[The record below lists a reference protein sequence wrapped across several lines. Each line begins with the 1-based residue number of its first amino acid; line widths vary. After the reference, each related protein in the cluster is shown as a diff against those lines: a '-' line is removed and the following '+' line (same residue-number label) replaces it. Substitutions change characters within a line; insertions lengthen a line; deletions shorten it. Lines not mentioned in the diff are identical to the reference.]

1 MKLKAAEENINIM
14 ADVVNKAEEDY
25 HIEEARY
32 AAGVGTNLEL
42 MDAQNK
48 LVEAKGEYINA
59 LYSYNVN
66 KSSLE
71 KAMGVKVEL
80 DVEPYRQALYE
91 NSEKGDKK

>member
-1 MKLKAAEENINIM
+1 
-14 ADVVNKAEEDY
+14 
-25 HIEEARY
+25 
-32 AAGVGTNLEL
+32 VGTNLEL